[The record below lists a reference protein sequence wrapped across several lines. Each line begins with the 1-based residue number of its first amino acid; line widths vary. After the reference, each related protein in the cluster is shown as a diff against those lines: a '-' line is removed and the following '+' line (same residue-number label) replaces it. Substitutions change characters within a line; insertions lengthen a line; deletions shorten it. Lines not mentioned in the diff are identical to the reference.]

1 MPTQRF
7 AGAAMVRQDERGAV
21 PEPAPHP
28 RVLVIGIGNS
38 LLADDGV
45 GVRAIRRLQEER
57 PPADAELVDG
67 GTLNFTLLP
76 YLEDIP
82 ALIVID
88 AAEMGAAPGAIH
100 VFEGAEMD
108 RIVNAGRRNSVHEAG
123 LADLLSMAR
132 LLDCLPPRR
141 ALVTVQPQRID
152 WGDALS
158 PPVAEVLPQVCA
170 RVRAMTQRWAA

>member
-1 MPTQRF
+1 MTRHARHDAEA
-7 AGAAMVRQDERGAV
+7 AGQDERAAHTA
-21 PEPAPHP
+21 PPPPA
-28 RVLVIGIGNS
+28 RVLVMGIGNS

-45 GVRAIRRLQEER
+45 GVRVIRRLQEDG

-76 YLEDIP
+76 YLEGAA
-82 ALIVID
+82 ALIVVD
-88 AAEMGAAPGAIH
+88 AAEMGAAPGAMR
-100 VFEGAEMD
+100 VFEGEDMD

-123 LADLLSMAR
+123 LADILSMAR
-132 LLDCLPPRR
+132 LMECLPPRR

-158 PPVAEVLPQVCA
+158 PPVADALPGVCA
-170 RVRAMTQRWAA
+170 RVREMTSRWAA